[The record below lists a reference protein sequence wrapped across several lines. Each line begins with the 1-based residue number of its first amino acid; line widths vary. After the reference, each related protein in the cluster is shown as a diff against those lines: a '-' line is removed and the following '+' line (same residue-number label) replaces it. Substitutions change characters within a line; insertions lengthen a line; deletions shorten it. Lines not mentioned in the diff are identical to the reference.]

1 MIKIAPSILSA
12 DFANLERDIQRIST
26 ADYVH
31 VDVMD
36 GMFVPNI
43 TIGIPV
49 VKSIRPTT
57 ALPLDVHLM
66 IVEPGRYVEQFCDA
80 GADLVTVHVE
90 SDTEEKLHDAIA
102 RIHAKGKRAGVVLKP
117 KTPAETVLPFLNE
130 VELVLVMTV
139 EPGFGGQKFMADMMP
154 KVSAIRRW
162 IDEKNPGCELEVD
175 GGVDRPPVPGPGGHE
190 DPDRPPGGRHGGG
203 GPAGGGGA
211 AAGKRPAPGGHGSPG
226 HRIQGVP
233 GGSGRHRHGGGGRGG
248 GEAPLPAIRQ
258 APADLAAAKSGHS
271 LDLVG
276 KRPGFCPGP
285 PGFDGNPG
293 RRWRI
298 LAVSGRETGKSSDS
312 YRKKERTYMQTKANL
327 QDLFLLRAR
336 RDKLPVTMFLMNGFQ
351 MRGTIAGFDAFV
363 VVLDSDGRQQ
373 IIYKHA
379 ISTIAPV
386 RPVDLEGEEPAVAG
400 A

>member
-154 KVSAIRRW
+154 KASART
-162 IDEKNPGCELEVD
+162 NSSL
-175 GGVDRPPVPGPGGHE
+175 RPCCRPGPRRTGH
-190 DPDRPPGGRHGGG
+190 
-203 GPAGGGGA
+203 PA
-211 AAGKRPAPGGHGSPG
+211 
-226 HRIQGVP
+226 
-233 GGSGRHRHGGGGRGG
+233 
-248 GEAPLPAIRQ
+248 
-258 APADLAAAKSGHS
+258 
-271 LDLVG
+271 
-276 KRPGFCPGP
+276 
-285 PGFDGNPG
+285 
-293 RRWRI
+293 
-298 LAVSGRETGKSSDS
+298 
-312 YRKKERTYMQTKANL
+312 
-327 QDLFLLRAR
+327 
-336 RDKLPVTMFLMNGFQ
+336 
-351 MRGTIAGFDAFV
+351 
-363 VVLDSDGRQQ
+363 
-373 IIYKHA
+373 
-379 ISTIAPV
+379 
-386 RPVDLEGEEPAVAG
+386 
-400 A
+400 